1 MADQRIIVSIES
13 SLYKEILSKA
23 LDAVWVINDQNTIMY
38 LNPAAEALT
47 GYNYDELIG
56 KSFSSLIPT
65 SYSINHEEILKNFIK
80 NGSESDSTVLN
91 KIREFYVLSKD
102 KVAIPIE
109 LKAFQLDIN
118 SEGQI
123 LFAAIMRDNRP
134 RKQLEENQKMAMATL
149 KKLAFID
156 ELTMIPNRRSFYES
170 FRKLMAGIQRHYR
183 DAVVAVID
191 IDNFKD
197 INDTY
202 GHDVG
207 DMVLKNVSNVFLENL
222 REEDIVGRIGGEEF
236 GFLLPETDEKGAQI
250 VLERLRLSVKRY
262 RFFVFENYYLN
273 VTISAGY
280 TKVNP
285 KQSTEEIIKCADIA
299 LYQAKSSGRDAIEKF
314 LD

>member
-1 MADQRIIVSIES
+1 MAEYGVIVSIDPI
-13 SLYKEILSKA
+13 LYEEILSKA
-23 LDAVWVINDQNTIMY
+23 MDAVWVIDEENNIVY
-38 LNPAAEALT
+38 LNPAAEVLT
-47 GYNYDELIG
+47 SYSYKELVG
-56 KSFSSLIPT
+56 RSFSTLIPT
-65 SYSINHEEILKNFIK
+65 SYSINHKEIIK
-80 NGSESDSTVLN
+80 KYINNEISDSKVLN
-91 KIREFYVLSKD
+91 KIREFYILSKD

-109 LKAFQLDIN
+109 LKAFQLEHDSN
-118 SEGQI
+118 GKH

-134 RKQLEENQKMAMATL
+134 RKQLEENQRMAMATL

-170 FRKLMAGIQRHYR
+170 FRKLLAGLHRHSR
-183 DAVVAVID
+183 DAVIAVID
-191 IDNFKD
+191 IDNFKE

-236 GFLLPETDEKGAQI
+236 GFLLPETDEVGAQI

-262 RFFVFENYYLN
+262 RFFVFENFYLN

-285 KQSTEEIIKCADIA
+285 KQSIEEIIKCADIA